1 MPQPKPM
8 LLSVVSSKIIYTDL
22 LFQFYGM
29 TGKHFSQKLGGFT
42 PSHTNIRRYFMMSLS
57 YKIHGEVTEHE

>member
-1 MPQPKPM
+1 MPQPKPI
-8 LLSVVSSKIIYTDL
+8 LLSVVSSKIIYTDF
-22 LFQFYGM
+22 LFQFYEM

-57 YKIHGEVTEHE
+57 YKINGEVTEHE